1 METADMGFSDQLR
14 KENQRIWDAILEHP
28 FVTELGAGTLPLE
41 KFTYYIKQDYQYLID
56 FARCIG
62 LATSK
67 AEDVEDM
74 RSWAEMMGGCL
85 RYETEMLESLSR
97 ALGMPPGEISQTPK
111 APTNEAYTNH
121 ILKVAYEGSMCE
133 NVAALL
139 PCMWAY
145 MDVGDVFASALA
157 DIDVGGETAPEGG
170 GPAASSESAPEVG
183 EGAGEEDEPTEALSA
198 EATPVAAAEE
208 AEPEASAEEVEPEA
222 SAEEVEPEASAEEV
236 EPGAS
241 GEEPAPAEDAPAAV
255 GAADE
260 EGAAE
265 DAKGAAPAGQ

>member
-1 METADMGFSDQLR
+1 METADMGFSNQLK

-67 AEDVEDM
+67 AEDIEDM

-145 MDVGDVFASALA
+145 MDVGDVFAEIGDYKGNPVYEKWCEAYTTPEY
-157 DIDVGGETAPEGG
+157 IDLVEIYR
-170 GPAASSESAPEVG
+170 SLV
-183 EGAGEEDEPTEALSA
+183 DRSA
-198 EATPVAAAEE
+198 ERAGIAVKDRMRRHFRLSMRYEYMFWEMAYRMEE
-208 AEPEASAEEVEPEA
+208 WPIS
-222 SAEEVEPEASAEEV
+222 
-236 EPGAS
+236 
-241 GEEPAPAEDAPAAV
+241 
-255 GAADE
+255 
-260 EGAAE
+260 
-265 DAKGAAPAGQ
+265 